1 MAMKTLRAFQKAIHI
16 DFRGTARAARR
27 FPAFLADFRR
37 FSRDLSSLGE
47 AWPTE
52 PSFPCLRDAGDV
64 GGTASG
70 HYFHQDLH
78 VAQRVFALKP
88 EKHIDV
94 GSRVDGFVAHV
105 ASFRTIDVLDIRP
118 IRSNGVSAIQF
129 RQADLMQ
136 LPEDL
141 RGSTDSVSC
150 LHALEHFGLGR
161 YGDPIDPAGY
171 VKGFR
176 SLEAMLKPDG
186 RLHLS
191 VPVGRQRIEFNAH
204 RIFDPNTVLSLAGPK
219 LTCEM
224 FSFVDDRGDFHR
236 NVGASDA
243 ILRGVAQLNYGC
255 GIFEFRLQFA

>member
-1 MAMKTLRAFQKAIHI
+1 MKTLRAFGKAVRI
-16 DFRGTARAARR
+16 DLRGTVHAARR
-27 FPAFLADFRR
+27 FPSFISDFRR
-37 FSRDLSSLGE
+37 FTRDLQLLGN

-52 PSFPCLRDAGDV
+52 PNSPCLRDASAE

-88 EKHIDV
+88 DRHIDV
-94 GSRVDGFVAHV
+94 GSRVDGFVAHI
-105 ASFRTIDVLDIRP
+105 ASFREVDVLDIRP
-118 IRSNGVSAIQF
+118 IKPNGVSAIRF

-141 RGSTDSVSC
+141 RASTDSVSC

-161 YGDPIDPAGY
+161 YGDPIDPEGY

-176 SLEAMLKPDG
+176 SLVAMLKPDG

-204 RIFDPNTVLSLAGPK
+204 RIFDPRTLLSLAAPD
-219 LTCEM
+219 LSCVM
-224 FSFVDDRGDFHR
+224 FSYVDDRGDLHR
-236 NVGASDA
+236 DVGLSHD
-243 ILRGVAQLNYGC
+243 IVGRVIEMNYGC
-255 GIFEFRLQFA
+255 GIFEFRHLGT

>member
-1 MAMKTLRAFQKAIHI
+1 MQRGGFPRSFRIFVDSPVISSCWVTHGRPNRTLRAC
-16 DFRGTARAARR
+16 
-27 FPAFLADFRR
+27 ADA
-37 FSRDLSSLGE
+37 SAE
-47 AWPTE
+47 
-52 PSFPCLRDAGDV
+52 

-88 EKHIDV
+88 DRHIDV
-94 GSRVDGFVAHV
+94 GSRVDGFVAHI
-105 ASFRTIDVLDIRP
+105 ASFREVDVLDIRP
-118 IRSNGVSAIQF
+118 IKPNGVSAIRF

-141 RGSTDSVSC
+141 RASTDSVSC

-161 YGDPIDPAGY
+161 YGDPIDPEGY

-176 SLEAMLKPDG
+176 SLVAMLKPDG

-204 RIFDPNTVLSLAGPK
+204 RIFDPRTLLELGRDGFDLCHV
-219 LTCEM
+219 
-224 FSFVDDRGDFHR
+224 FIR
-236 NVGASDA
+236 
-243 ILRGVAQLNYGC
+243 
-255 GIFEFRLQFA
+255 

>member
-1 MAMKTLRAFQKAIHI
+1 MKTLRAFSKAIQI
-16 DFRGTARAARR
+16 DFRGAARAARR
-27 FPAFLADFRR
+27 FPSFMSDFRR
-37 FSRDLSSLGE
+37 FRSGLHALGD
-47 AWPTE
+47 AWPAQ
-52 PSFPCLRDAGDV
+52 PNFPCLRDADDA

-88 EKHIDV
+88 ERHIDV

-105 ASFRTIDVLDIRP
+105 ASFRAIDVLDISP
-118 IRSNGVSAIQF
+118 IKPNGVSAINF

-141 RGSTDSVSC
+141 RSSADSVSC

-161 YGDPIDPAGY
+161 YGDPLDPEGY

-176 SLEAMLKPDG
+176 SLVAMLKEGG

-204 RIFDPNTVLSLAGPK
+204 RIFYPRTILALAGAN

-224 FSFVDDRGDFHR
+224 FSFVDDRGELHR
-236 NVGASDA
+236 DIGLSDDTLA
-243 ILRGVAQLNYGC
+243 RVSQLRYGC
-255 GIFEFRLQFA
+255 GIFEFRQLSR

>member
-1 MAMKTLRAFQKAIHI
+1 MKTLRAFYRAIQV
-16 DFRGTARAARR
+16 DFGRSARAAWR
-27 FPAFLADFRR
+27 FPAFLASFRK
-37 FSRDLSSLGE
+37 FSRSLGSLKN

-52 PSFPCLRDAGDV
+52 PSFACLRDAVDA

-78 VAQRVFALKP
+78 VAQRVFALNP
-88 EKHIDV
+88 NRHVDI
-94 GSRVDGFVAHV
+94 GSRVDGFVAHL
-105 ASFRTIDVLDIRP
+105 ASFRSVDVLDIRP
-118 IRSNGVSAIQF
+118 IESSGASGIQF

-141 RGSTDSVSC
+141 RASTDSVSC

-161 YGDPIDPAGY
+161 YGDPIDPEGY
-171 VKGFR
+171 IKGFR

-204 RIFDPNTVLSLAGPK
+204 RIFDPTTILALAKPR

-224 FSFVDDRGDFHR
+224 LSFVDDRGDFHR
-236 NVGASDA
+236 DVGLSEDV
-243 ILRGVAQLNYGC
+243 LRKIAKLSYGC
-255 GIFEFRLQFA
+255 GIYEFRLPVC